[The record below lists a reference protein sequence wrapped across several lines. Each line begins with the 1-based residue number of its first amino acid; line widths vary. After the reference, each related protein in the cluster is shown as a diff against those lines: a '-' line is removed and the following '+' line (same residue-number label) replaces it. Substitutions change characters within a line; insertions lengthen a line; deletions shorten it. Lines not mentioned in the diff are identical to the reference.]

1 MKKIFALLMVFTII
15 AVGCSNDKTSSEE
28 VSKEDAKLQEQINEL
43 KIENGKLKT
52 ENAKLKKQMELIKK
66 QNQPNV
72 ENEKK

>member
-1 MKKIFALLMVFTII
+1 MKKLVVLLMAFSII
-15 AVGCSNDKTSSEE
+15 AVGCSDDQTSSET

-66 QNQPNV
+66 QNQ
-72 ENEKK
+72 ENAEK

>member
-1 MKKIFALLMVFTII
+1 MKKILALLMALSII
-15 AVGCSNDKTSSEE
+15 AVGCSNDKTTTEK

-66 QNQPNV
+66 QNQQNS
-72 ENEKK
+72 ENDKK